1 MLSRTKTNETANI
14 RMMGLPELCA
24 YIGMGQTNAR
34 KFGVDAGAVRKI
46 GRRTLYDRVL
56 IDKALDELPKH

>member
-1 MLSRTKTNETANI
+1 
-14 RMMGLPELCA
+14 MMGLPELCA

-46 GRRTLYDRVL
+46 GRRTLYDRIV
-56 IDKALDELPKH
+56 IDKALDNLPEH

>member
-1 MLSRTKTNETANI
+1 MNSRGKENNLQQV

-46 GRRTLYDRVL
+46 GRRTLYDRIV
-56 IDKALDELPKH
+56 IDKALDNLPEH